1 MQRDLT
7 QVPGSGHALTGI
19 ALALGKCKMLCLLT
33 VKTTRSNNMGLIAEA
48 VGDAPL
54 RMGYLNSPSPHPV
67 AYRRGCGQFAGKPL
81 ACLRWRR

>member
-7 QVPGSGHALTGI
+7 QVPGSVHALTSI
-19 ALALGKCKMLCLLT
+19 AVALGECKMLCLLT
-33 VKTTRSNNMGLIAEA
+33 VKTTKSNNIGLMAEA

-54 RMGYLNSPSPHPV
+54 RMGYLNCPSLIPV

-81 ACLRWRR
+81 AVGEK